1 MNTEIALAL
10 SKALAYAAVGNEDKA
25 RKWTR
30 RLVRCVIL
38 CFPGGFHPNPPGVG
52 ISRPRHRADS
62 R

>member
-30 RLVRCVIL
+30 RLVMALREAGLPVMVSAD
-38 CFPGGFHPNPPGVG
+38 NP
-52 ISRPRHRADS
+52 
-62 R
+62 